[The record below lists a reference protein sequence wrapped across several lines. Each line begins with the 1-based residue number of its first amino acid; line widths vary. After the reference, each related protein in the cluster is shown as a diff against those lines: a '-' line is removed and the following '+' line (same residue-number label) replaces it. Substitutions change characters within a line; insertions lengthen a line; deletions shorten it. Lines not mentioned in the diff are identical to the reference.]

1 MVGQILG
8 AGVDTVFLGS
18 KDALVNAQ
26 ELLAELGYSGPADG
40 VVGAKTR
47 AAIRNFETSSGLPT
61 SGQVS
66 EALYDQLVLNQIIAC
81 KPK

>member
-1 MVGQILG
+1 MVGPILG

-47 AAIRNFETSSGLPT
+47 APLCQR
-61 SGQVS
+61 Q
-66 EALYDQLVLNQIIAC
+66 
-81 KPK
+81 